1 MKDNYSHINF
11 DAFLTEEDHIL
22 TEAEKE
28 AYIKNFYKRAA
39 LRQNEG
45 TGHKPAIGRFSRKF
59 IVLAAALVMILSFG
73 AVAYAAG
80 WFNLG
85 VINTKY
91 DKYELTAVEDSA
103 QYKAA
108 KEMMDY
114 YNSLSQEELI
124 ALDNGTFEDTG
135 TTDEK
140 EKSITF
146 RAPTEKE
153 KAVLE
158 KYGLEF
164 VRTHYYVNSAKKA
177 LDQVGIGN
185 ILGEFWDINELKS
198 KDDNVYNDGYIYT
211 DKGTV
216 TIIGGGE
223 SPEAPI
229 YWELHMIPRNVYLS
243 PWSAFTFPE
252 EKERPEYTEWNF
264 TTMDGY
270 QVKANSYKSNS
281 GRNFKALIIT
291 ETHTIELL
299 YQFTPEKQSSDLSNQ
314 DFESLIEKLDLSKL
328 S

>member
-45 TGHKPAIGRFSRKF
+45 PGHKPAIGRFSRKF

-146 RAPTEKE
+146 RAPT
-153 KAVLE
+153 
-158 KYGLEF
+158 
-164 VRTHYYVNSAKKA
+164 
-177 LDQVGIGN
+177 
-185 ILGEFWDINELKS
+185 
-198 KDDNVYNDGYIYT
+198 
-211 DKGTV
+211 
-216 TIIGGGE
+216 
-223 SPEAPI
+223 
-229 YWELHMIPRNVYLS
+229 
-243 PWSAFTFPE
+243 
-252 EKERPEYTEWNF
+252 
-264 TTMDGY
+264 
-270 QVKANSYKSNS
+270 
-281 GRNFKALIIT
+281 
-291 ETHTIELL
+291 
-299 YQFTPEKQSSDLSNQ
+299 
-314 DFESLIEKLDLSKL
+314 
-328 S
+328 